1 MAIHSQQRV
10 IVVTGASSGLGR
22 LTARELAAHGHV
34 VYATMRDVEGKN
46 SPARTELRAWVKD
59 TGHDLRIVEIDVTRS
74 ESVQRG
80 IDAILEEAGRIDVA
94 INNAG
99 VMHAGVSE
107 AFTLDAVR
115 RQFEV
120 NVYGAVRINRAVLP
134 QMRERGSGL
143 LVQLSCLAGRV
154 VFPFFG
160 IYCASKYAVEAMAE
174 SYRYELSSFGVD
186 SVIVEPGPF
195 WTGLIDSSP
204 GADDLSRL
212 RSYGRV
218 ASTPTAMLRS
228 FTETLTSEHA
238 PEPQLVATAIRK
250 LIDMPGT
257 RPLRTVV
264 GIDYGV
270 SDLNRAVESVQHELL
285 DALGMGVS

>member
-1 MAIHSQQRV
+1 MAAQSKQRV
-10 IVVTGASSGLGR
+10 IVVTGASSGLGG
-22 LTARELAAHGHV
+22 LTSRELAAHGHV
-34 VYATMRDVEGKN
+34 VYATMREVEGKN
-46 SPARTELRAWVKD
+46 SPARTELLAWAED
-59 TGHDLRIVEIDVTRS
+59 TGHDLRVVEIDVTKS

-94 INNAG
+94 VNNAG

-107 AFTLDAVR
+107 AFTLEAVQ
-115 RQFEV
+115 RQFDV

-143 LVQLSCLAGRV
+143 LVQLSSLAGRV

-204 GADDLSRL
+204 GG
-212 RSYGRV
+212 GR
-218 ASTPTAMLRS
+218 
-228 FTETLTSEHA
+228 
-238 PEPQLVATAIRK
+238 PESIAI
-250 LIDMPGT
+250 
-257 RPLRTVV
+257 LRTRGLNADRDAQEPHGDPHFRARSRAPTRRHRDPKTDRYARPAPAAHGRRDRRWSERSQPCCRV
-264 GIDYGV
+264 GAT
-270 SDLNRAVESVQHELL
+270 RA
-285 DALGMGVS
+285 A